1 MKSRSLFLLL
11 VAALF
16 LQVTLVAPAAGQGAT
31 RWGDFA
37 GSALFGSFQLGFQ
50 KRLSQAGLEEAMCK
64 PCAHYVEAWV
74 DSGEAD
80 DGPIDPDADAFA
92 LGYRYYVV
100 TGDKNPRKP
109 ERLAV
114 FLRMGLSRV
123 DLDPGQTLP
132 GYYAGLGLEYP
143 ITQSVYPKDHPKA
156 GKLRPFWISAVGAV
170 THNEIERPGAN
181 LDYTSARVGVRFVFP
196 SKRDKRRAE
205 CLYGRRKE
213 IDEKLT
219 AELLGKLRGAGA
231 GSPTPEGFGQLS
243 LQDKVEQFP
252 LEIEKLFRSGDL
264 TRPEACREPGGYVTG
279 ETEL

>member
-123 DLDPGQTLP
+123 DLDPGQALP

-170 THNEIERPGAN
+170 TQNEIERPGPN
-181 LDYTSARVGVRFVFP
+181 LDYLSVKVGVRFVFP
-196 SKRDKRRAE
+196 SKRDRRRAD
-205 CLYGRRKE
+205 CLRGRRTA
-213 IDEKLT
+213 IGEKLT
-219 AELLGKLRGAGA
+219 AEMLRKVGGTAT
-231 GSPTPEGFGQLS
+231 GSLTAEELEGLS
-243 LQDKVEQFP
+243 AQDRLEQFP
-252 LEIEKLFRSGDL
+252 RQIEKLFDRGDL
-264 TRPEACREPGGYVTG
+264 DRPEACSEPGGYASN
-279 ETEL
+279 EDEP